1 MKNLFI
7 KLLKFKIEYLAKL
20 TIKRYKPKIVGITGS
35 VGKTSTKFMLKSILE
50 AKYKVRASYGN
61 LNNEL
66 GLSLGILGDWK
77 ESDLLLVSHNQPVG
91 TEKIKKIFF
100 WANVVFSSWWRIIRK
115 VDDYPQVLILE
126 YGVDRPG
133 DMKKLLKIARPDV
146 SIITAIGEIPVHIEF
161 FQGQE
166 ELAREKGRLIECL
179 LSAQFAILNADDET
193 VMRLKNRTRASIL
206 TYGFSKEANIRIT
219 RFENTVENNTPIG
232 ISFKLEYLKSFVP
245 VRVKSAFGK
254 SQAMAT
260 AAASSVGILF
270 GMNLVE
276 ISEAVLNYTP
286 APSRMNLIKGM
297 KDTLI
302 IDDSYNASPLSMF
315 SALETLENLPAKR
328 KVAVLGDMFEIGK
341 YTIEAHENVGTMAG
355 KFLDLLVTVGERAK
369 FIAESAR
376 IAGMKKNNIFSFDTA
391 SDAKTFVQNLI
402 KTGDLILIKGSHSMN
417 LTEVV
422 EEIKYVDIL

>member
-417 LTEVV
+417 LIEVV

>member
-20 TIKRYKPKIVGITGS
+20 TIKRYKPKIIGITGS
-35 VGKTSTKFMLKSILE
+35 VGKTSTKFALKSILE
-50 AKYKVRASYGN
+50 TKYKVRASYGN

-66 GLSLGILGDWK
+66 GLSLGILGDWN
-77 ESDLLLVSHNQPVG
+77 ENDLLLVSHNQPVG
-91 TEKIKKIFF
+91 TEKIRKIFF
-100 WANVVFSSWWRIIRK
+100 WFSVIFISWWRIIK
-115 VDDYPQVLILE
+115 KIKNYPEILILE
-126 YGVDRPG
+126 YGADRPG
-133 DMKKLLKIARPDV
+133 DIKKLLKIAKPDI
-146 SIITAIGEIPVHIEF
+146 SIITAIGEIPVHVEF

-179 LSAQFAILNADDET
+179 LSAQFAILNIDDET
-193 VMRLKNRTRASIL
+193 VMRLRNRTRANIL

-219 RFENTVENNTPIG
+219 RFENTVENNVPVG

-245 VRVKSAFGK
+245 VRIKSAFGK

-260 AAASSVGILF
+260 AAASSVGLLF
-270 GMNLVE
+270 DMNLVE
-276 ISEAVLNYTP
+276 ISEAISNYVP
-286 APSRMNLIKGM
+286 APSRMNLLKGI

-328 KVAVLGDMFEIGK
+328 KIAVLGDMLEIGK
-341 YTIEAHENVGTMAG
+341 YTIEAHENIGAVAG
-355 KFLDLLVTVGERAK
+355 KFLDILITVGDRAK
-369 FIAESAR
+369 FIAESAKSV
-376 IAGMKKNNIFSFDTA
+376 GMKKNNIFSFETYLEAKA
-391 SDAKTFVQNLI
+391 SIKNLI

-417 LTEVV
+417 LSEIV
-422 EEIKYVDIL
+422 EEIRYIEI

>member
-7 KLLKFKIEYLAKL
+7 KLLKFKIEYLARL

-77 ESDLLLVSHNQPVG
+77 ESDLSLVSHNQPVG
-91 TEKIKKIFF
+91 TEKIKKILF
-100 WANVVFSSWWRIIRK
+100 WANVIFSSWWRIIKK
-115 VDDYPQVLILE
+115 VDDYPQILILE

-133 DMKKLLKIARPDV
+133 DMKKLLKIAKPDV

-179 LSAQFAILNADDET
+179 LSAQFAVLNADDET
-193 VMRLKNRTRASIL
+193 VMRLRNRTRASIL

-219 RFENTVENNTPIG
+219 RFENTVENNLPVG

-245 VRVKSAFGK
+245 VRIKSAFGK

-260 AAASSVGILF
+260 AAAASVAILF

-276 ISEAVLNYTP
+276 ISEAVSNYIP
-286 APSRMNLIKGM
+286 APSRMNLIKGV

-302 IDDSYNASPLSMF
+302 IDDSYNASPLSMY

-328 KVAVLGDMFEIGK
+328 KVAVLGDMLEIGK

-376 IAGMKKNNIFSFDTA
+376 VAGMKKNNIFSFDTA
-391 SDAKTFVQNLI
+391 SDAKGFVQNII

-417 LTEVV
+417 LSEVV
-422 EEIKYVDIL
+422 EEIKYIDIS